1 MTYKMS
7 TDKRAVENGYPT
19 SSWGGHPSSVGGRA
33 TSTNNTFA
41 GPTLVGTPNFNARG
55 MTRRASQPETKPVER
70 PENVENEFAAMG
82 RQAVRKKG
90 VEW

>member
-1 MTYKMS
+1 
-7 TDKRAVENGYPT
+7 
-19 SSWGGHPSSVGGRA
+19 
-33 TSTNNTFA
+33 
-41 GPTLVGTPNFNARG
+41 

-70 PENVENEFAAMG
+70 SENVENEFAAMG